1 VADPERSRAR
11 LSRKAEDKSAQDSK
25 DGHAPR
31 LRRPLSRGLVRLR
44 RVRRHVGELPERIPV
59 VGGAITRSRT
69 GLTEGLTP
77 EAALHAGRNFRF
89 GVMNGVV
96 FGLAEAI
103 IAPGLVLALFVNRLG
118 GPNVLVGLIP
128 AILAGGWFLPQ
139 LLVAGRVQGMKRV
152 MPLYRR
158 AGMLRFAALVLLAIA
173 TFALAE
179 YPPLLLAAFFAC
191 FSVYSFSGGIT
202 GLPWIE
208 IVGKVISPRRRG
220 SFFSMRSFWGGVLAL
235 LASGAIAAVL
245 SENVFGLTF
254 PYNFAFLFLIASLL
268 VGIAIWAWAS
278 IHEPERADV
287 AEPMGTRAIFR
298 RGVEAFRV
306 DRDYRSFMVAR
317 ILLALASIA
326 DPFYAVYASTV
337 LGAPAAIIGLYLG
350 ASSGSALL
358 SNFFWGPLSD
368 RAGNRSLMTITVIS
382 VGLVP
387 LAALV
392 IPLFQGVI
400 PQQQVQTAFAIVFV
414 LAGLAVGS
422 GRIVNNNMMLGIAPP
437 AERAIYVGFINTVLG
452 LVMLVPPLG
461 GLLVDAAGFEWL
473 FALSLVLA
481 LAGLLAS
488 TRMSTKRADS

>member
-1 VADPERSRAR
+1 
-11 LSRKAEDKSAQDSK
+11 
-25 DGHAPR
+25 
-31 LRRPLSRGLVRLR
+31 
-44 RVRRHVGELPERIPV
+44 VRRHVGDLHLTERIPLV
-59 VGGAITRSRT
+59 SGAIARSRT

-77 EAALHAGRNFRF
+77 EAALHARRNYRY

-139 LLVAGRVQGMKRV
+139 LLVAGRVQGMRRV

-158 AGMLRFAALVLLAIA
+158 AGAVRFVALVVLAIA
-173 TFALAE
+173 TFALAD
-179 YPPLLLAAFFAC
+179 YPALLLAAFFTC
-191 FSVYSFSGGIT
+191 FSVYAFSGGIT

-235 LASGAIAAVL
+235 LASGAISAVL
-245 SENVFGLTF
+245 SEKFSGLTF
-254 PYNFAFLFLIASLL
+254 PYNFALLFLIASVI
-268 VGIAIWAWAS
+268 VGVAIWAWAS
-278 IHEPERADV
+278 ILEPESAVV
-287 AEPMGTRAIFR
+287 AEPMGLRAILR
-298 RGVEAFRV
+298 RGTEAFRS

-317 ILLALASIA
+317 ILLALASVA
-326 DPFYAVYASTV
+326 DPFYAVYANTV
-337 LGAPAAIIGLYLG
+337 LGAPTAIVGLYLG
-350 ASSGSALL
+350 ASSGASLI

-368 RAGNRSLMTITVIS
+368 RAGNRSLMTITVLS

-387 LAALV
+387 LSALL
-392 IPLFQGVI
+392 IPLLQGLV
-400 PQQQVQTAFAIVFV
+400 PQEQVHTAFAVVFV

-422 GRIVNNNMMLGIAPP
+422 GRIVNNNMMLTIAPP

-452 LVMLVPPLG
+452 LVTLVPPLG
-461 GLLVDAAGFEWL
+461 GLLVDAVGFVWL
-473 FALSLVLA
+473 FAVSLVLA